1 MSPEPLPRVSIV
13 IPTCAGAA
21 TLEAAV
27 RCVLESDYP
36 DFEVIVVNN
45 GADAPTQAAI
55 GRLPAIVRVVR
66 SEQNVGFAGGNNL
79 GVRESTGSVVALLN
93 DDTEVRPD
101 WLRKLTGALIE
112 TPGAGLAASL
122 ILEPDGKT
130 LQHTGSQPLPNLLNA
145 HLDKGKPLEE
155 APKQI
160 VEREYI
166 MGAAVALRK
175 DFFAALG
182 GLPECYFPGYY
193 EDFEL
198 CHRVRAA
205 GLKIIVEPSARLIHR
220 EKQSTRSEQDYL
232 RFYHRHRWLFILRNL
247 GMGQILRAL
256 ACGDQVGIQ
265 SLSLEGSAAHAAFA
279 SGLWVEPGPFARN
292 SEEPVS
298 PEGGESRIDEEST
311 EFILL
316 LMDKQNLLGSS
327 VLGYWNS
334 EKKNTPLL
342 NPLPPGGGGL
352 GRGDSRGQNTPWD
365 DSIAAFSM
373 NRERINSFLPTPLR
387 YWRFLIFF
395 WVFTIHSIDK
405 GPFS

>member
-55 GRLPAIVRVVR
+55 GRLPSAVRVVR
-66 SEQNVGFAGGNNL
+66 SEKNLGFSGGNNL
-79 GVRESTGSVVALLN
+79 GVRESTGSIVALLN

-101 WLRKLTGALIE
+101 WLRKLTEALIE

-155 APKQI
+155 APRRI

-166 MGAAVALRK
+166 MGAAVAIRK
-175 DFFAALG
+175 DLFAALG

-247 GMGQILRAL
+247 GVGPILRAL
-256 ACGDQVGIQ
+256 AWEIKWAFDLYRWKDRRHTRPLLHAYRWNLTRLPGT
-265 SLSLEGSAAHAAFA
+265 LRARFRLKAANRE
-279 SGLWVEPGPFARN
+279 LKRNRRN
-292 SEEPVS
+292 SC
-298 PEGGESRIDEEST
+298 T
-311 EFILL
+311 E
-316 LMDKQNLLGSS
+316 N
-327 VLGYWNS
+327 V
-334 EKKNTPLL
+334 
-342 NPLPPGGGGL
+342 
-352 GRGDSRGQNTPWD
+352 R
-365 DSIAAFSM
+365 
-373 NRERINSFLPTPLR
+373 NRLSD
-387 YWRFLIFF
+387 WR
-395 WVFTIHSIDK
+395 
-405 GPFS
+405 